1 MSTELAELTDENAD
15 GCAELVRPP
24 ASMSTAPPGKL
35 LKSSCS
41 ADRPFLFSEN
51 CYGAAFGGR
60 RTNHLTV
67 ECLVSVR
74 AQLLLWDDALA
85 GWLPFDNGSL
95 CNVALLQQITC
106 QQTLSPSLLQ
116 PSKRSSW
123 SGYSRAGA
131 MMPNNTRITPIWEY
145 HLQGNR
151 ISDQKNLFTCTL
163 TPHMTYVSAL
173 PTFHHW
179 RIDERKFALSFGSA
193 YDAAKF
199 HNRLQK
205 ALGHLCRQSKS
216 SSGDSNLDATEELE
230 DDVFA
235 PVELGATPAPAPR
248 GFRARTRAI
257 PEDTPA
263 LDQSAPIDDDF
274 VKVASEDIV
283 VEANSPPIEDEAS
296 RGFLCV
302 TTTIVQREAIP
313 SDDVDPPM
321 DPETARRGTDLC
333 EVSDHVSSSSG
344 YDSTWKSLEPASE
357 IVPDTIKPDRP
368 LADTFEERPPVKMLL
383 SCEPSTL
390 KSVEPAKEKLRS
402 VSNPGTGKFLPKGTH
417 PLNKFGTMIKSK
429 SLLESHMKAV
439 HTPSGAEQKQR
450 SQSFGKSSIPSAKV
464 IQQRE
469 KCRYCSKWYNVS
481 ENEKGSCRDAPDRVN
496 KVLKKVTCFAFAN
509 SMVQRCSAPTGSEST
524 RPFCSQPRRLSD
536 VPRPSAWRRR
546 VGFAVASLLCPCI
559 CCYVPLKKARRVC
572 CCARDAGGRHAPTD
586 SKFYESVQTGGGYG
600 ATNLRRTSSRNLI
613 SRLSF

>member
-1 MSTELAELTDENAD
+1 MSTDLADENAD
-15 GCAELVRPP
+15 GCAELVP
-24 ASMSTAPPGKL
+24 AAMAVAKAPAGKI

-51 CYGAAFGGR
+51 CYGSAFGVR

-123 SGYSRAGA
+123 SGYSQAGA
-131 MMPNNTRITPIWEY
+131 MLPNSARMTPVWEY

-235 PVELGATPAPAPR
+235 PIELGATPAPAPR
-248 GFRARTRAI
+248 GFRLRTRAV
-257 PEDTPA
+257 PQE
-263 LDQSAPIDDDF
+263 APPTEQAEDDF
-274 VKVASEDIV
+274 VKVAAEEVV

-313 SDDVDPPM
+313 SDEADPPM
-321 DPETARRGTDLC
+321 DPETARRGTEYC
-333 EVSDHVSSSSG
+333 ELSDHVSSSSG
-344 YDSTWKSLEPASE
+344 YDSTWRSGDPASQATDVVSSSAPE
-357 IVPDTIKPDRP
+357 PSKPDRP
-368 LADTFEERPPVKMLL
+368 LSDSLEERPPAKVHLV
-383 SCEPSTL
+383 CEP
-390 KSVEPAKEKLRS
+390 KSAEPAKEKLRS
-402 VSNPGTGKFLPKGTH
+402 VSNPGTGKFLPRGTY
-417 PLNKFGTMIKSK
+417 PLNKFGAMIKSK

-439 HTPSGAEQKQR
+439 HNPAGTEQKQR
-450 SQSFGKSSIPSAKV
+450 SQSFGKSNIPSAKV

-481 ENEKGSCRDAPDRVN
+481 ENGRSACRDAPDRVN
-496 KVLKKVTCFAFAN
+496 EVLKKVTCYALAN
-509 SMVQRCSAPTGSEST
+509 NVVQRCSASNGSSSM
-524 RPFCSQPRRLSD
+524 RPFQSRRLSD

-546 VGFAVASLLCPCI
+546 VGFALASLLCPCV
-559 CCYVPLKKARRVC
+559 CCYVPLKKARRIC
-572 CCARDAGGRHAPTD
+572 CCARDSGGRHAPD
-586 SKFYESVQTGGGYG
+586 SKSHEALPTASVGYG
-600 ATNLRRTSSRNLI
+600 ATSMRRSSSRNLI